1 MSEESKSE
9 AEINEEARKA
19 RKNFEEKLKQVAP
32 GPLDGRNELRPVFI
46 DAFTIED
53 AWRQC
58 LAKVLKEGYVYRIE
72 KGSYEGNYRLEFD
85 DIHIRIRHPEN
96 RPLAPI
102 MPEGFNA
109 PPTSDEKI
117 AKYAEHYLLGSEKT
131 GNEEYTYG
139 ERMVNPKSRLD
150 EILDVEEI
158 NKIGIDLNKLTDDK
172 IKILYPNVLEVKRE
186 MGKILVNNAI
196 FKREIPFVI
205 LKKEIP
211 YGVNS
216 VEEVIK
222 NYKTKGFGSNQEILQ
237 VGAPAD
243 IILSDPPCLRHID
256 TRVRY
261 TGKFGKPQLH
271 FFVYFRSWDLW
282 GGFPENLGGIQLTKE
297 YMADSIGIEPGE
309 TLAWS
314 KGLHIYQ
321 YVGELVEALAR
332 EELKITN
339 KK

>member
-1 MSEESKSE
+1 MVEEIKSEE
-9 AEINEEARKA
+9 EINEEARKA
-19 RKNFEEKLKQVAP
+19 RKTFEEKLKEVAP
-32 GPLDGRNELRPVFI
+32 GPLDGRNELKPVFI

-53 AWRQC
+53 AWNQC
-58 LAKVLKEGYVYRIE
+58 LRKVLKEGYVYRIE
-72 KGSYEGNYRLEFD
+72 KGSYEGGYRLEFD
-85 DIHIRIRHPEN
+85 DARIRIRHPEC

-102 MPEGFNA
+102 MPDGSTVP
-109 PPTSDEKI
+109 PPTSEDKI
-117 AKYAEHYLLGSEKT
+117 KIYADRYILGNEKT

-139 ERMVNPKSRLD
+139 ERITDPKARLE
-150 EILDVEEI
+150 EILNVEEI
-158 NKIGIDLNKLTDDK
+158 NKIGIDLNNLTDDS
-172 IKILYPNVLEVKRE
+172 IKRLYPNVLEVKRE
-186 MGKILVNNAI
+186 NG
-196 FKREIPFVI
+196 VI
-205 LKKEIP
+205 RLKKEIP

-243 IILSDPPCLRHID
+243 IILPDPPCLRHID

-271 FFVYFRSWDLW
+271 FFVYFRSWDLF
-282 GGFPENLGGIQLTKE
+282 GGFPENLGGIQLLKE

-321 YVGELVEALAR
+321 YVGDFVEQLMK